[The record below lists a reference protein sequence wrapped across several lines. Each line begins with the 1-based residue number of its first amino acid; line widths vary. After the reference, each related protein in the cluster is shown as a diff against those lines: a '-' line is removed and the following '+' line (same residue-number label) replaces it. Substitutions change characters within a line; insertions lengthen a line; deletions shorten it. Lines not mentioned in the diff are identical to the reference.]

1 MIKLFKKRWMLFDQV
16 VKPYKPFV
24 TVDYGIIPVS
34 VDDIIGLS
42 LPVNK
47 IRNGEKLKELRQS
60 IKQEGWKDHSPE
72 DLHLYRLPD
81 GKYTVASDGNHRIF
95 LSNQMDITKIKAR
108 VSLLIPE
115 NYIPENMKAKIVDY
129 EDKEKTYRL
138 EAEKLYESLQKL
150 DRNRKNAKEEFAFS
164 NYRKLSDDM
173 YKRRQH
179 TLLGLAR
186 FLNLLPDEAA
196 E

>member
-1 MIKLFKKRWMLFDQV
+1 MLFDQV
-16 VKPYKPFV
+16 VKPYKPYV
-24 TVDYGIIPVS
+24 TVDYGVIPVS

-42 LPVNK
+42 LPVSK

-60 IKQEGWKDHSPE
+60 IKQKGWKNDCPE
-72 DLHLYRLPD
+72 ELHLYRLPD
-81 GKYTVASDGNHRIF
+81 GKYTVASAGNHRIF
-95 LSNQMDITKIKAR
+95 LSNQMDMSKIKAR
-108 VSLLIPE
+108 VTLLIPE

-138 EAEKLYESLQKL
+138 EAEKLHESLQNL
-150 DRNRKNAKEEFAFS
+150 DIKRKNAKEEFAFKNFS
-164 NYRKLSDDM
+164 KLSDDM
-173 YKRRQH
+173 YNRRQH

>member
-1 MIKLFKKRWMLFDQV
+1 MLFDQV

-81 GKYTVASDGNHRIF
+81 GNYTVASDGNHRIF

-138 EAEKLYESLQKL
+138 EAEKLYETLQKL

-164 NYRKLSDDM
+164 NYHKLSDDM